1 MERYVKYVLVWV
13 FLFLFFW
20 EVFLFCF
27 GGGGFVLFF
36 GMAGLH
42 FRLSFDRNFLSD
54 MKYHKTR

>member
-27 GGGGFVLFF
+27 GGGVV
-36 GMAGLH
+36 LH